1 MTMENDTILG
11 IDKLVHQI
19 DESNSV
25 GVTFT
30 RLKDNQTNQ
39 YVYYCQELEV
49 SGYGE
54 TGAMALE
61 MLKFNVDQAY
71 KVPL

>member
-1 MTMENDTILG
+1 MENNTILG
-11 IDKLVHQI
+11 SDKLVHQI
-19 DESNSV
+19 DESSSV
-25 GVTFT
+25 EITFT
-30 RLKDNQTNQ
+30 RLKDNQTDQ

-54 TGAMALE
+54 TESMALE
-61 MLKFNVDQAY
+61 MLKFNVDQAF